1 VRFCIPRRGPLSL
14 PRTLV
19 DTEPPQMK
27 KRAGLGLG
35 LVVLAF
41 LAYVSLGLPDGLLG
55 VAWPSMRHDF
65 SLPLDSLGLLSIAF
79 TVGYLSSS
87 FFAGR
92 LVARL
97 RLGMLLA
104 LSTFFAGAALVGY
117 GVAPGWWVVVVLG
130 VAAGL
135 GGGGIDGALNIYVA
149 ANHGERMMQW
159 LHAVYG
165 VGATLG
171 PVIMTL
177 AISSLGSWRWGYG
190 VVGGLELSLAIC
202 FVATASRWGGGARH
216 AGGAAPEYGIA
227 GPQGGAAPE
236 AEELRHH
243 VDVPM
248 LETLRQWRVWL
259 SMFLFFIYMA
269 IEVAF
274 GSWAYTLLTESRGVS
289 PRLAG
294 FFMASY
300 WGIFT
305 VGRIVAG
312 FYTRRVSERTLVV
325 GSLLVGLVGTVLL
338 ALGIP
343 GMVNLIAS
351 AVIGLA
357 LAPVLAALLSGTA
370 GRVGERNTP
379 NAIGIQIAAMGVG
392 GAAGPSLAGVVAEQL
407 SLDAIAWFLMA
418 LTVVLIGSYLFSLRS
433 EAQLGRP
440 GGRSA
445 ALR

>member
-1 VRFCIPRRGPLSL
+1 
-14 PRTLV
+14 
-19 DTEPPQMK
+19 
-27 KRAGLGLG
+27 
-35 LVVLAF
+35 
-41 LAYVSLGLPDGLLG
+41 
-55 VAWPSMRHDF
+55 
-65 SLPLDSLGLLSIAF
+65 
-79 TVGYLSSS
+79 
-87 FFAGR
+87 
-92 LVARL
+92 
-97 RLGMLLA
+97 
-104 LSTFFAGAALVGY
+104 
-117 GVAPGWWVVVVLG
+117 
-130 VAAGL
+130 
-135 GGGGIDGALNIYVA
+135 
-149 ANHGERMMQW
+149 
-159 LHAVYG
+159 
-165 VGATLG
+165 
-171 PVIMTL
+171 
-177 AISSLGSWRWGYG
+177 
-190 VVGGLELSLAIC
+190 LELSLAVC

-216 AGGAAPEYGIA
+216 AGGAPPEDGIA

-236 AEELRHH
+236 TEVPRHH
-243 VDVPM
+243 IDVPM

-289 PRLAG
+289 PRRAG

-392 GAAGPSLAGVVAEQL
+392 GAVGPSLAGVVAQRV
-407 SLDAIAWFLMA
+407 SLDGIPWFLMG
-418 LTVVLIGSYLFSLRS
+418 LTAVLVGSYLLSLRR
-433 EAQLGRP
+433 AGGAAAARDADVGGLRP
-440 GGRSA
+440 
-445 ALR
+445 

>member
-1 VRFCIPRRGPLSL
+1 M
-14 PRTLV
+14 
-19 DTEPPQMK
+19 Q

-55 VAWPSMRHDF
+55 VAWPSMRRDF
-65 SLPLDSLGLLSIAF
+65 GLPFDALGLLSVAF
-79 TVGYLSSS
+79 TVGYLLSS

-92 LVARL
+92 LMARL
-97 RLGMLLA
+97 HLGTLLA
-104 LSTFFAGAALVGY
+104 LSTFFAGGALVGY

-165 VGATLG
+165 VGAMLG
-171 PVIMTL
+171 PVVMTL
-177 AISSLGSWRWGYG
+177 ALSLLSSWRWGYG
-190 VVGGLELSLAIC
+190 VVGALELALAGC
-202 FVATASRWGGGARH
+202 FVVTASRWSGGGSR
-216 AGGAAPEYGIA
+216 GGAGEGA
-227 GPQGGAAPE
+227 GENPAHGRE
-236 AEELRHH
+236 RHH
-243 VDVPM
+243 LDVPI
-248 LETLRQWRVWL
+248 LETMRRWRVWL
-259 SMFLFFIYMA
+259 AMFLFFVYMA

-274 GSWAYTLLTESRGVS
+274 GSWAYTLLTESRQVS
-289 PRLAG
+289 PRTAG

-312 FYTRRVSERTLVV
+312 FYTRRVTERTLVV
-325 GSLLVGLVGTVLL
+325 GSLVAGLVGAGLL
-338 ALGIP
+338 ALEIP
-343 GMVNLIAS
+343 GPLNLVAS

-370 GRVGERNTP
+370 RRVGERYTP
-379 NAIGIQIAAMGVG
+379 NAIGMQIAAMGVG
-392 GAAGPSLAGVVAEQL
+392 GAAGPALAGVVAQRL
-407 SLDAIAWFLMA
+407 SLDAIPWFIMA
-418 LTVVLIGSYLFSLRS
+418 LTAVMIGSYFLSLAR
-433 EAQLGRP
+433 AKRTP
-440 GGRSA
+440 
-445 ALR
+445 